1 MDFNYAFEAMMS
13 AEEQI
18 ERAQLRGKMEERR
31 RILEKLAQ
39 LELQNKKWSG
49 EPKRLA
55 QLFWGQTN

>member
-1 MDFNYAFEAMMS
+1 MDFDYAFEAMMS

-39 LELQNKKWSG
+39 LELQGKKLKSSPR
-49 EPKRLA
+49 ELA
-55 QLFWGQTN
+55 QFFWGTN

>member
-1 MDFNYAFEAMMS
+1 MDFDYAFDAMMS

-39 LELQNKKWSG
+39 LELQGKKLKSSPR
-49 EPKRLA
+49 ELA
-55 QLFWGQTN
+55 QFFWGTN

>member
-18 ERAQLRGKMEERR
+18 ERARIKGKMDERR

-39 LELQNKKWSG
+39 LELQGDKLKRS
-49 EPKRLA
+49 PKELA
-55 QLFWGQTN
+55 RFFWGTN